1 MWLSVH
7 PNIIFQIPQ
16 PTFII
21 VDEGFGVF
29 AIRESYQIAVTGFV
43 KADDSGKP
51 GPSRPLSAECGNH
64 TRGADIQIHG
74 KNLVFQ
80 RYIPIIATFF
90 HNCKENCCISKN
102 IRCSGNLYVM
112 AF

>member
-29 AIRESYQIAVTGFV
+29 AIRESYQLAVTGFV

-51 GPSRPLSAECGNH
+51 GHLGHFQQSVVIILG
-64 TRGADIQIHG
+64 GADIQIHG

-90 HNCKENCCISKN
+90 HNCKENRCISKN